1 MRAYKVTVTAT
12 ATELVAADNLNR
24 QVYVNVVGNKIL
36 AIGGNNVTYAQGLLI
51 AKHTEPIH
59 IELPLGE
66 SLWAICD
73 TAETDDVRVLV
84 RDAD

>member
-1 MRAYKVTVTAT
+1 MRAYKVTVTST

-24 QVYVNVVGNKIL
+24 QVYLNVVGNKIL
-36 AIGGNNVTYAQGLLI
+36 AIGGQTVTYATGLLI

-59 IELPLGE
+59 IEVPLGE
-66 SLWAICD
+66 TLWAICD
-73 TAETDDVRVLV
+73 TGETDDVRLLV

>member
-1 MRAYKVTVTAT
+1 MRGYKVTVTST
-12 ATELVAADNLNR
+12 ATQLVAADNLNR
-24 QVYVNVVGNKIL
+24 QVYLNVVGNKIL
-36 AIGGNNVTYAQGLLI
+36 AVGGNDVTYAQGLLI
-51 AKHTEPIH
+51 AKHAEPIH

-73 TAETDDVRVLV
+73 TGESDDVRILV